1 MVVTFIEQDRND
13 ITFDWSGDV
22 PLVPL
27 PVVDLFVQMDFL
39 TKMKLEQSQP
49 HCCGTIAIIIV

>member
-49 HCCGTIAIIIV
+49 H